1 MNFNNLNSP
10 IFKLLWTQAR
20 RMYVWTFH
28 SSQSNC
34 LNKSPTIVIASPY
47 KKLYFGAKNETF
59 NSDGSVCYGMGRK
72 FSFFRECLEL
82 FCGTDLCN
90 YTRCKKITPL
100 TILESRFG
108 IMKKKEKVKGTEKDL
123 NFARRRHNKKCSIEA
138 FFCAKNL
145 KLLR

>member
-108 IMKKKEKVKGTEKDL
+108 IMKKKRKWKVQ
-123 NFARRRHNKKCSIEA
+123 KKTWILRGGGITRSA
-138 FFCAKNL
+138 QLKHFFVQKI
-145 KLLR
+145 